1 MRFSEFIADKENVWL
16 QDVIPL
22 LQLIYV
28 NSHDWSV
35 DDSIPKVIASKRKY
49 VTTNVLVHNITDKII
64 EGELVYEYICD
75 DEGNPCAIDPETEE
89 FATELRLD
97 KSYVNIK
104 SLVNYVVN
112 DIKDASLITDELP
125 VIAGIDVRKGKGI

>member
-64 EGELVYEYICD
+64 EGEL
-75 DEGNPCAIDPETEE
+75 
-89 FATELRLD
+89 
-97 KSYVNIK
+97 
-104 SLVNYVVN
+104 
-112 DIKDASLITDELP
+112 
-125 VIAGIDVRKGKGI
+125 GI